1 MPALGQV
8 EIGVPDMRA
17 MFLCLSLLSS
27 VLPTVMVSAQMVDKA
42 AGRALL
48 DSRLRMN
55 DIVTVGTHNS
65 YKQSLSAAEL
75 ALIAS
80 RNPKAADSIDY
91 GHRPLTQQLDAGVRQ
106 LEIDV
111 YHDPAG
117 GRFASPLGPSLS
129 GQRLDEGFLASMAQP
144 GLKVFHIPD
153 IDPHSLCQPFT
164 ACLAEIRRWSDA
176 HPDHVPLMIMINAK
190 QDASPLPGGTGALP
204 FDEAAFDNFDREVR
218 SVLPP
223 EKLITP
229 DDVQGQYPT
238 LRDAVLA
245 GNWPT
250 LAQARGKIWFAL
262 DEAPAVVATY
272 RGKRRSLEGRVM
284 FINTDEKSPAAAY
297 MTLNEPQKDADRI
310 RAAVSAGFIVRT
322 RADANTVEAR
332 TNNTAPRDAAISGGA
347 QYISTDYIWP
357 DKRFGD
363 YQVRLPGAAI
373 ALCNPVRVPGACGG
387 MALE

>member
-1 MPALGQV
+1 
-8 EIGVPDMRA
+8 MRA
-17 MFLCLSLLSS
+17 IFVSLSLLG
-27 VLPTVMVSAQMVDKA
+27 LLFPTVMVSAQTMGEP
-42 AGRALL
+42 AGRIQL

-80 RNPKAADSIDY
+80 RNPKAAESIDY
-91 GHRPLTQQLDAGVRQ
+91 GHRSLTEQLDAGVRQ

-111 YHDPAG
+111 YHDPVG
-117 GRFASPLGPSLS
+117 GRFASPKGPALS
-129 GQRLDEGFLASMAQP
+129 GRRLPDGFAALMGEP

-164 ACLAEIRRWSDA
+164 ACLAEIRRWSDD
-176 HPDHVPLMIMINAK
+176 HPGHVPLMIMINAK

-218 SVLPP
+218 GMLPP
-223 EKLITP
+223 GKLITP
-229 DDVQGQYPT
+229 DDVQGRYPT

-262 DEAPAVVATY
+262 DEGPAVVATY

-284 FINTDEKSPAAAY
+284 FINIDEKSPAAAY
-297 MTLNEPQKDADRI
+297 MTLNEPQQDADNI
-310 RAAVSAGFIVRT
+310 RAAVTAGFIVRT

-332 TNNTAPRDAAISGGA
+332 ANNTGPRDAALSGGA

-357 DKRFGD
+357 DRRLGD
-363 YQVRLPGAAI
+363 YQVRLPGGAI
-373 ALCNPVRVPGACGG
+373 ALCNPVRAPGACGG

>member
-1 MPALGQV
+1 
-8 EIGVPDMRA
+8 MRA
-17 MFLCLSLLSS
+17 ILFTLSLAGLL
-27 VLPTVMVSAQMVDKA
+27 LPAASAMAQKVREP
-42 AGRALL
+42 AGRVLL

-65 YKQSLSAAEL
+65 YKQALSAAEL
-75 ALIAS
+75 ALIAG

-91 GHRPLTQQLDAGVRQ
+91 GHRTLTEQLDAGVRQ

-117 GRFASPLGPSLS
+117 GRFAAPKGPALS
-129 GQRLDEGFLASMAQP
+129 GQKLPDDFAALMGQP

-153 IDPHSLCQPFT
+153 VDPHSQCQPFT

-176 HPDHVPLMIMINAK
+176 HPGHVPLMIMINAK
-190 QDASPLPGGTGALP
+190 QDASPIPGGTGALP

-218 SVLPP
+218 SVLPA

-238 LRDAVLA
+238 LRDAVRA

-262 DEAPAVVATY
+262 DEGPAVVATY

-297 MTLNEPQKDADRI
+297 MTLNEPLQDAGHI
-310 RAAVSAGFIVRT
+310 RAAVSAGFMVRT

-332 TNNTAPRDAAISGGA
+332 TDNTGPRDAALSGGA

-363 YQVRLPGAAI
+363 YQVRLPNGAV
-373 ALCNPVRVPGACGG
+373 ALCNPVRAPGACGG
-387 MALE
+387 MPLE

>member
-1 MPALGQV
+1 
-8 EIGVPDMRA
+8 MRA
-17 MFLCLSLLSS
+17 MLLSLSLAGLL
-27 VLPTVMVSAQMVDKA
+27 LPTAPASAQTTGEP

-65 YKQSLSAAEL
+65 YKQSLSPAEL

-91 GHRPLTQQLDAGVRQ
+91 GHRNLTEQLDAGVRQ

-117 GRFASPLGPSLS
+117 GRFASPKGPALS
-129 GQRLDEGFLASMAQP
+129 GRILADGFANLMAQP

-153 IDPHSLCQPFT
+153 IDPHSQCQPFT

-176 HPDHVPLMIMINAK
+176 HPGHVPLMIMINAK
-190 QDASPLPGGTGALP
+190 QDASSLPGGTGALP
-204 FDEAAFDNFDREVR
+204 FDEAAFDNFDHEVR
-218 SVLPP
+218 RVLSP

-229 DDVQGQYPT
+229 DDVQGRYPT
-238 LRDAVLA
+238 LRDAVRA

-262 DEAPAVVATY
+262 DEGPAVVATY

-297 MTLNEPQKDADRI
+297 MTLNEPQQDADHI

-332 TNNTAPRDAAISGGA
+332 ANNTAPRDAALSGGA

-357 DKRFGD
+357 DKRFGN
-363 YQVRLPGAAI
+363 YQVRLPGGAV
-373 ALCNPVRVPGACGG
+373 ALCNPVRAPGACGG
-387 MALE
+387 MAVE